1 MTTTRSR
8 YSSLTTIV
16 TALFSLGS
24 LLITPLAVASI
35 LGSVRGLIHDPQH
48 RPVSGAL
55 VKIRA
60 VGSAFEQAT
69 TSNDAG
75 EFVFE
80 KVPIGEYAIAVQS
93 SGFRTEEQRLTLGS
107 GRDARLHFSL
117 KLATASETVEVTDE
131 PITVHPTSSTTATL
145 ISRAQI
151 AQTPGADQSNSL
163 AMITSSVPS
172 AYMVHDQLHIRGGH
186 QVSWLLDG
194 VPVPNTNIASNVGPQ
209 FDPQDIDY
217 LEVQRGGYDAEYG
230 DRTYGVFNVVTR
242 SGFERNRQAEL
253 VANYGSFN
261 NTDNQISFGDHS
273 ERLAYYG
280 SFSGYRTDLGL
291 ETPITR
297 VLHDQAAGL
306 GGFASIIFNKSA
318 NDQLRLVTSL
328 REDHYQVPIDPAGD
342 SVQNRDIENERDA
355 FANFSWIHTAGEG
368 LTLTLSPFYH
378 FNRAHYIGKFIGD
391 PNDPASR
398 DVAVP
403 EDDRGS
409 NFVGGSALVNFVRGR
424 HSAHLGLQVFG
435 QRDNQ
440 LFGIVRGDGTVQV
453 APQRERAWGS
463 VSAVFLEDQF
473 RPTDWLTLNFG
484 VRLTHFQGPSVNSP
498 ATQSRRVQVV
508 DNAADPRIGV
518 AVRVP
523 RLNWVAR
530 AFYGRYYLAPPLLT
544 VSGPIID
551 QCGPDCSF
559 LPLHGERDEQ
569 REFGLAIPLKG
580 WTFDVSNFRTGARNF
595 FDHDALG
602 NSNIFFP
609 LTLEHARI
617 RGWEVSASSPRL
629 AQRVAWRLA
638 YSHQYAQ
645 WNGGITGGL
654 FTGDSC
660 EEPLCF
666 LDHDQR
672 DTLSTGLNMTLPWR
686 VWADVGA
693 NYGSGFVNG
702 DGPAHLPSHS
712 TYDLS
717 LGKTFGEN
725 WSVRLTG
732 LNLGNHHYLLDNSST
747 FGGTHFA
754 NPREISVQVKYRF
767 RY

>member
-1 MTTTRSR
+1 MKSALCRVCSR
-8 YSSLTTIV
+8 ITVVLGTLV
-16 TALFSLGS
+16 FSLVW
-24 LLITPLAVASI
+24 ITTLGASI

-48 RPVSGAL
+48 RPVSGAT
-55 VKIRA
+55 VKLRA
-60 VGSAFEQAT
+60 AGSGFEQAAS
-69 TSNDAG
+69 SNDVG

-80 KVPIGEYAIAVQS
+80 KIPIGEYTIDVQS
-93 SGFRTEEQRLTLGS
+93 SGFRTEEQNLTLGS
-107 GRDARLHFSL
+107 GREVRLHFSL
-117 KLATASETVEVTDE
+117 KLAATAETVEVTDQPE
-131 PITVHPTSSTTATL
+131 TVSPSSSTTATL
-145 ISRAQI
+145 ISRASI
-151 AQTPGADQSNSL
+151 AQTPGADQANSL
-163 AMITSSVPS
+163 AMITSTVPS
-172 AYMVHDQLHIRGGH
+172 AYLVHDQLHIRGGH

-209 FDPQDIDY
+209 FDPKDIDY

-242 SGFERNRQAEL
+242 SGFERNRQAEMVL
-253 VANYGSFN
+253 SYGSFN
-261 NTDNQISFGDHS
+261 HTDNQISFGDHS

-297 VLHDQAAGL
+297 VVHDQAAGV
-306 GGFASIIFNKSA
+306 GGFGSIIFNKSA
-318 NDQLRLVTSL
+318 NDQLRLVTSV
-328 REDHYQVPIDPAGD
+328 RGDHYQVPIDPNDPATAD
-342 SVQNRDIENERDA
+342 NRDIENERDA

-368 LTLTLSPFYH
+368 LTLTVSPFYH
-378 FNRAHYIGKFIGD
+378 FNRAHYVGKFVGD
-391 PNDPASR
+391 PNDPGSSN
-398 DVAVP
+398 VAIP

-409 NFVGGSALVNFVRGR
+409 NFAGGSALVNFVRGQ
-424 HSAHLGLQVFG
+424 HSAHFGLQVFG

-440 LFGIVRGDGTVQV
+440 LFGVTNGDGKVPV
-453 APQRERAWGS
+453 PPQREIAWGS
-463 VSAVFLEDQF
+463 VSAIFLEDQF
-473 RPTDWLTLNFG
+473 RPTEWLTLNFG

-498 ATQSRRVQVV
+498 ATQAMRVQVV

-518 AVRVP
+518 ALRIP
-523 RLNWVAR
+523 RLGWVAR
-530 AFYGRYYLAPPLLT
+530 AFYGRYYQAPPLLT

-551 QCGPDCSF
+551 QCGADCSF

-569 REFGLAIPLKG
+569 REFGLAIPIKG
-580 WTFDVSNFRTGARNF
+580 WTFDISNFRTGARNF

-629 AQRVAWRLA
+629 VRRISWRLA

-645 WNGGITGGL
+645 WNGGVTGGL
-654 FTGDSC
+654 FTGNSC
-660 EEPLCF
+660 DDPLCF

-672 DTLSTGLNMTLPWR
+672 DTLTTGANLNLPWR
-686 VWADVGA
+686 TWADVGVS
-693 NYGSGFVNG
+693 YGSGFVNG
-702 DGPAHLPSHS
+702 DGPQHLPSHS

-717 LGKTFGEN
+717 LGKQFGEN
-725 WSVRLTG
+725 WSIRLTG